1 MEHFHPFLQFAT
13 TGGMGNKRYRS
24 RLSQLIAIKKGEQYA
39 EIMSWIRIS
48 FTLLKSA
55 IICLRCSWAI
65 KRFLREVKN
74 ADIDIENVEGAI
86 RSNYSFFSTF
96 LHKCMLAFSF
106 NLQHTILFSA
116 IQAWGHFNFLSQCI
130 TLNCFYAQNSFPKWD
145 CYAVFIVDMI
155 NILSLFQ

>member
-1 MEHFHPFLQFAT
+1 MYVGTSRSATQLLTSVRTESYKRSIVCIRTRKSVSTYGTFLTLKMEHFHPFLQFTT

-86 RSNYSFFSTF
+86 RSNYSFSSTF
-96 LHKCMLAFSF
+96 FA
-106 NLQHTILFSA
+106 
-116 IQAWGHFNFLSQCI
+116 
-130 TLNCFYAQNSFPKWD
+130 
-145 CYAVFIVDMI
+145 
-155 NILSLFQ
+155 

>member
-1 MEHFHPFLQFAT
+1 MYVGTSRSATQLLTSVRTESYNRSIVCIRTRKSVPTQGTFLTLKMEHSHPFLQFTT

-96 LHKCMLAFSF
+96 FA
-106 NLQHTILFSA
+106 
-116 IQAWGHFNFLSQCI
+116 
-130 TLNCFYAQNSFPKWD
+130 
-145 CYAVFIVDMI
+145 
-155 NILSLFQ
+155 